1 MGPVTPPPAPT
12 LRWGILG
19 PGGIAES
26 FAADLAHVP
35 GAQLVAVGSR
45 DRDRAVAFA
54 ARRGIPYAHGSYEA
68 LVADPVVDIVYV
80 ATPHNRHA
88 EDALL
93 CLAAGKHV
101 LVEKPF
107 TISGDEA
114 QRVSEAARV
123 SGCFVMEAMWTRFFP
138 LFEMA
143 RELIVSG
150 RIGSVI
156 ELRADFGNVVP
167 YDPTHRLWN
176 PDLAG
181 GALLDLGVYPMTWAV
196 GLLGWPQALDAD
208 AAFARNGVDEATGM
222 RLLHEGGAVSLLHV
236 SQRRRTPNRVVV
248 EGTDGRLTIAAPLYA
263 PRRVTV
269 SHHGGAAQA
278 TSWSRS
284 LAELD
289 QPGSPIFGP
298 TDRLPAKLLRVWE
311 SGPSRRVRNRIA
323 EQTSPTDPLVDLS
336 PGHGYHYEAEEC
348 GRCVASGLTESPTWT
363 LDDSVRMMRLLEDI
377 RRLSGGG
384 SPV

>member
-1 MGPVTPPPAPT
+1 MTVPAPPT

-26 FAADLAHVP
+26 FADDLALVP

-45 DRDRAVAFA
+45 DRERAVAFA
-54 ARRGIPYAHGSYEA
+54 ARRAIPYAHGSYEA
-68 LVADPVVDIVYV
+68 LVADPSVDIIYV

-88 EDALL
+88 DDALL

-107 TISGDEA
+107 TVTGEA
-114 QRVSEAARV
+114 AERVAEAARN
-123 SGCFVMEAMWTRFFP
+123 SGRFVMEAMWTRFFP
-138 LFEMA
+138 LFNAA
-143 RELIVSG
+143 RELIASG

-176 PDLAG
+176 PDLSG
-181 GALLDLGVYPMTWAV
+181 GALLDLGVYPLTWAV
-196 GLLGWPQALDAD
+196 GLLGWPDVVEAD
-208 AAFARNGVDEATGM
+208 AAFAPNGVDEATGM
-222 RLLHEGGAVSLLHV
+222 RLRHAGGAVSLLHV

-248 EGTDGRLTIAAPLYA
+248 EGTDGHVTIAAPLYA

-269 SHHGGAAQA
+269 SHHGRITEAA
-278 TSWSRS
+278 SWSRS
-284 LAELD
+284 LADLD
-289 QPGSPIFGP
+289 QPGSPILGV

-311 SGPSRRVRNRIA
+311 SGPSRRLRNRIA
-323 EQTSPTDPLVDLS
+323 EQTSPSEPLVDLS
-336 PGHGYHYEAEEC
+336 TGHGYHYEAEEC
-348 GRCVASGLTESPTWT
+348 GRCIAVGMTESPAWT
-363 LDDSVRMMRLLEDI
+363 LDDSVRMMRLLGEVQ
-377 RRLSGGG
+377 RLASDR
-384 SPV
+384 PRD

>member
-1 MGPVTPPPAPT
+1 MTVPSPPT

-26 FAADLAHVP
+26 FADDLALVP

-45 DRDRAVAFA
+45 NRERAVAFA
-54 ARRGIPYAHGSYEA
+54 ARRAIPYAHGSYEA
-68 LVADPVVDIVYV
+68 LAADPSVDIIYV
-80 ATPHNRHA
+80 ATPHSRHA

-107 TISGDEA
+107 TIGGDEA
-114 QRVSEAARV
+114 QGVSDAARS
-123 SGCFVMEAMWTRFFP
+123 SGRFVMEAMWTRFFP
-138 LFEMA
+138 LFKTV
-143 RELIVSG
+143 RELIISG

-156 ELRADFGNVVP
+156 ALRADFGNAVP

-196 GLLGWPQALDAD
+196 GLLGWPQAFEAD
-208 AAFARNGVDEATGM
+208 SSFAPNGVDEATGM
-222 RLLHEGGAVSLLHV
+222 RLVHEGGAVSLLHV

-248 EGTDGRLTIAAPLYA
+248 EGTAGRVTITAPLYA

-269 SHHGGAAQA
+269 SHHVGVAEAA
-278 TSWSRS
+278 SWTRS
-284 LAELD
+284 LADLD
-289 QPGSPIFGP
+289 QPGSPILGL

-311 SGPSRRVRNRIA
+311 SGPSRRVRNRVA
-323 EQTSPTDPLVDLS
+323 EQTSPTEPLVDLS

-348 GRCVASGLTESPTWT
+348 GRCIAAGLTESPAWT
-363 LDDSVRMMRLLEDI
+363 LDDSVRMMRLLGDI
-377 RRLSGGG
+377 RRVAAGG
-384 SPV
+384 PAA

>member
-1 MGPVTPPPAPT
+1 MTVSPTPT

-26 FAADLAHVP
+26 FADDLAFVP

-45 DRDRAVAFA
+45 SRERAVAFA
-54 ARRGIPYAHGSYEA
+54 TRRAIPYAHGSYEA
-68 LVADPVVDIVYV
+68 LVADPNVDIVYI
-80 ATPHNRHA
+80 ATPHSRHA

-107 TISGDEA
+107 TVTGGEA
-114 QRVSEAARV
+114 QQVAEAARE
-123 SGCFVMEAMWTRFFP
+123 SGRFVMEAMWTRFFP
-138 LFEMA
+138 LFNTV
-143 RELIVSG
+143 RELIISG
-150 RIGSVI
+150 RIGSVT

-167 YDPTHRLWN
+167 YDPAHRLWN

-181 GALLDLGVYPMTWAV
+181 GALLDLGVYPLTWAV
-196 GLLGWPQALDAD
+196 GLLGWPESVEAD
-208 AAFARNGVDEATGM
+208 ASFAPNGVDEATGM
-222 RLLHEGGAVSLLHV
+222 RLRHQGGAVSLLHV

-248 EGTDGRLTIAAPLYA
+248 EGSDGRVTIAAPLYS

-269 SHHGGAAQA
+269 SHHGG
-278 TSWSRS
+278 TSAVTPWTRS
-284 LAELD
+284 LADLD
-289 QPGSPIFGP
+289 QPGSPILGR

-311 SGPSRRVRNRIA
+311 SGPSRRVRNRVA

-336 PGHGYHYEAEEC
+336 PGNGYHYEAEEC
-348 GRCVASGLTESPTWT
+348 GRCIAAGLTESPAWT
-363 LDDSVRMMRLLEDI
+363 LDESVQMVRLLGEV
-377 RRLSGGG
+377 RRFAAAG
-384 SPV
+384 PAV